1 MKKSEQTP
9 IKERRKFDKAF
20 KREAVNN
27 WVASGKSA
35 AVVAGELG
43 IDAHHLYG
51 WKADLAPADLSTA
64 SLEIRLAA
72 TQRELARVSE
82 QRDLLKKRWAFS
94 PNQHRTLRP
103 DPRHER
109 RTCHRGA
116 VCRHL
121 AVSPSGYYAWQQR
134 RALHPPRPAGRG
146 RSNCWAAGSP
156 PSLPA
161 AGRPMAVR
169 GFSSMELEVNQP
181 GHRHSA

>member
-82 QRDLLKKRWAFS
+82 QRDILKKTLGILSEPA
-94 PNQHRTLRP
+94 PNATP
-103 DPRHER
+103 
-109 RTCHRGA
+109 
-116 VCRHL
+116 
-121 AVSPSGYYAWQQR
+121 
-134 RALHPPRPAGRG
+134 
-146 RSNCWAAGSP
+146 GSTP
-156 PSLPA
+156 
-161 AGRPMAVR
+161 
-169 GFSSMELEVNQP
+169 
-181 GHRHSA
+181 